1 MGTRSVVVV
10 GGVLALILAS
20 TLAPAQV
27 PTGTITGTVTDN
39 SRAIMPGVMVSL
51 SGERLLGGTRT
62 ATTNSR
68 GEYRFASLPPG
79 SYDLKFELTG
89 FKTVA
94 RQGIVVSAGFVA
106 VVDTML
112 EVGGLE
118 ETITVA
124 GASPTVDT
132 KSNVQQ
138 TVMSQAVLESV
149 PTGRDVWSLAKI
161 IPGVTVG
168 TYDVGG
174 TQGMQQTGMSAH
186 GSRGITYAMDGLA
199 VNWPGGGSTMLYY
212 DQGMFEEISYQTS
225 AAPAEIASAGVFIN
239 MVTKT
244 GSNRWRADARY
255 YYANDAMQAENFDEV
270 TAEYNFPGGN
280 PVTRQYDFNAGAA
293 GPIVIDK
300 VWFNGSFRRWRVDK
314 KLLGAFNAD
323 GSNAIDD
330 NMIWSGSGKL
340 NVQFTPNHRFG
351 VVYTYNNKNRYH
363 KHGDTCPQAFCEDKA
378 TAAQLQGAFITQGK
392 YTAVL
397 NSLSVLESTVSLM
410 KGTTPEYYQK
420 DVKPTDIRR
429 EDTALDTAT
438 GAGWADYRNPNYR
451 FQFDNSF
458 SRTYVGAGGAHNLK
472 VGVQFSRLYFQ
483 ESWRMNGDMRLIYN
497 NKVPVRVQAFNTPV
511 TATSY
516 VHGLGFFA
524 QDSWSVGRK
533 LTLNIGLRADRATGW
548 IPEQSSPAGR
558 WVGERKA
565 DAKDVY
571 EPVEARV
578 ARGRLRT
585 TPPATGAPRSR
596 RHYSR
601 FAAVLAIGVVTAVNP
616 FNLSSSNIS
625 WKDLN
630 GNDLPD
636 PGELGAFEGF
646 TGGATTRYADAN
658 GPAWEYSDE
667 FSVGVEH
674 QALKDVRVGAMYY
687 HRTNRDI
694 VASRNMAVPSTAYTP
709 ATVENP
715 LGGTMTIYNLN
726 PAYVGKQDSVRDAE
740 ALLDTVYDGI
750 ELTAAKR
757 FSNRWQMLLGFTAG
771 SNDGGQSFG
780 EFNDPNNL
788 INQQGIVGN
797 DATYQLKLSGTWL
810 MPKTDIAVS
819 GSLVRNT
826 GYPRQTAYSVT
837 RSIYPGLTRSSQTV
851 RLDER
856 GELRRPTVVML
867 DLRFSRPIALGR
879 GFVFEPQLDI
889 FNLTNNDV
897 IVNMVDTIGPR
908 YGYPSEILAPRI
920 FRVGFAVRF

>member
-1 MGTRSVVVV
+1 MRTRSVVV
-10 GGVLALILAS
+10 GVVVIVLFLAGAG
-20 TLAPAQV
+20 AGAQV

-39 SRAIMPGVMVSL
+39 SRAIMPGVVVSL
-51 SGERLLGGTRT
+51 SGERLIGGTRT
-62 ATTNSR
+62 ASTNSR
-68 GEYRFASLPPG
+68 GEYRFAGLPPG
-79 SYDLKFELTG
+79 TYDLKFELTG
-89 FKTVA
+89 FKILA
-94 RQGIVVSAGFVA
+94 RQGIAVSAGFVA
-106 VVDTML
+106 VVDPIL

-124 GASPTVDT
+124 GESPTVDT

-174 TQGMQQTGMSAH
+174 TQGMQQTAMSAH

-244 GSNRWRADARY
+244 GSNRWRGDARY
-255 YYANDAMQAENFDEV
+255 YYANDSMQAENFADV
-270 TAEYNFPGGN
+270 TEEYNFPGGN
-280 PVTRQYDFNAGAA
+280 PVTRQYDFNVGAA
-293 GPIVIDK
+293 GPIVRDR

-314 KLLGAFNAD
+314 TLLAAFNAD

-330 NMIWSGSGKL
+330 NMIWSASGKV
-340 NVQFTPNHRFG
+340 NVQFTPNHRLG
-351 VVYTYNNKNRYH
+351 VVYTFNNKNRYH

-378 TAAQLQGAFITQGK
+378 TAAQLQDAFITQGK

-397 NSLSVLESTVSLM
+397 NNLSVLESTVSLM

-420 DVKPTDIRR
+420 DVQPTDIRR

-451 FQFDNSF
+451 LQFDNTF
-458 SRTYVGAGGAHNLK
+458 SRSYVGGTGSHNFK

-497 NKVPVRVQAFNTPV
+497 DKVPVRVQAFNTPV

-533 LTLNIGLRADRATGW
+533 LSLNIGLRADRATGW
-548 IPEQSSPAGR
+548 MPAQTSPAGR
-558 WVGERKA
+558 WVGERTSE
-565 DAKDVY
+565 AKDVY
-571 EPVEARV
+571 EQWKPVWRAGGSYDPFGN
-578 ARGRLRT
+578 GRT
-585 TPPATGAPRSR
+585 AVKAT
-596 RHYSR
+596 YSR
-601 FAAVLAIGVVTAVNP
+601 FASVLAIGVVTAVNP

-674 QALKDVRVGAMYY
+674 QLLKDVRVGAMYY

-694 VASRNMAVPSTAYTP
+694 VANRNMAVPSTAYAP
-709 ATVENP
+709 VDVPNP
-715 LGGTMTIYNLN
+715 LGGAITIYNLN
-726 PAYVGKQDSVRDAE
+726 PSFVGKQETVRDDE
-740 ALLDTVYDGI
+740 PLLDTVYDGI
-750 ELTAAKR
+750 EVTASKR

-771 SNDGGQSFG
+771 LNDGGQSFG

-810 MPKTDIAVS
+810 VPKADIAVS

-826 GYPRQTAYSVT
+826 GYPRQSAYSVT
-837 RSIYPGLTRSSQTV
+837 RAIYPGLTRSSQTV

-856 GELRRPTVVML
+856 GDLRRPTVVML
-867 DLRFSRPIALGR
+867 DLRFSRPIPVNHGMTI
-879 GFVFEPQLDI
+879 EPQVDV
-889 FNLTNNDV
+889 FNVTNNDV
-897 IVNMVDTIGPR
+897 IVNMVDTIGSR

-920 FRVGFAVRF
+920 FRVGLAVKF